1 MDNLEEGELPS
12 SPEEPEVDDTPYN
25 PLPRPENL
33 HPNRNAKTTKDDHE
47 NSAMAD
53 AEEDEFGHLNEESS
67 DSDSDLEGNFGPKR
81 RFDPTSK
88 KSSGMD
94 VDNKDGG
101 GAIFRQLA
109 RKFQDNRKAESKR
122 NNVWGSILQ
131 EDTLTS
137 EMTGIGVGRSIK
149 DVGADRGAESYDYFL
164 AMESSASSSHNKPKK
179 EQFNASEMAERDELN
194 TELDEYWKNSRKTQA
209 IQAGKKRSV
218 KDRLGQRN
226 RESPEGDNSWEN
238 MSIPPPGVPRTIPD
252 INQSVLESLKEVM
265 DDDSSLEDNKSTLL
279 GDELASKLSEPK
291 TELMIGVIEMVGVE
305 VGLELFKQT
314 QDIGEYRK
322 SQKYRT
328 SAYMMYRIRIE

>member
-1 MDNLEEGELPS
+1 MDNLEDGELPS

-33 HPNRNAKTTKDDHE
+33 HPNRNARTSKDDHE
-47 NSAMAD
+47 NNSAMAD
-53 AEEDEFGHLNEESS
+53 DAEEEEFGQLVSSS

-81 RFDPTSK
+81 RFEPTSK
-88 KSSGMD
+88 QSSGGMD

-194 TELDEYWKNSRKTQA
+194 TELDQYWKKFVQD
-209 IQAGKKRSV
+209 Q
-218 KDRLGQRN
+218 
-226 RESPEGDNSWEN
+226 
-238 MSIPPPGVPRTIPD
+238 SIPWFSIKSF
-252 INQSVLESLKEVM
+252 NVLYL
-265 DDDSSLEDNKSTLL
+265 
-279 GDELASKLSEPK
+279 
-291 TELMIGVIEMVGVE
+291 
-305 VGLELFKQT
+305 
-314 QDIGEYRK
+314 
-322 SQKYRT
+322 
-328 SAYMMYRIRIE
+328 

>member
-1 MDNLEEGELPS
+1 MDNLEDGELPS

-47 NSAMAD
+47 NNSAMAD
-53 AEEDEFGHLNEESS
+53 DAEEEEFGQLVSSS

-81 RFDPTSK
+81 RFEPTSK
-88 KSSGMD
+88 QSSGGMD

-137 EMTGIGVGRSIK
+137 EMTGIGVGRTIK

-164 AMESSASSSHNKPKK
+164 AMESSAPSSSSHNKPKK
-179 EQFNASEMAERDELN
+179 EQYNASEMAERDELN
-194 TELDEYWKNSRKTQA
+194 TELDEYWNSSRKTEA

-218 KDRLGQRN
+218 KDRLGQKN

-291 TELMIGVIEMVGVE
+291 TELMIGVIDMVGVE

-314 QDIGEYRK
+314 QDIGK
-322 SQKYRT
+322 APK
-328 SAYMMYRIRIE
+328 I